1 MLTSY
6 ATCHHLSPVNT
17 GPSALGLKLKIKGHE
32 HPFFLFIFFCLSTA
46 LQYLRFEQL
55 ENTFNVQFMRAAAT
69 ISIMRLWKTHFMTKF
84 YF

>member
-6 ATCHHLSPVNT
+6 ATRHHLSPVNT
-17 GPSALGLKLKIKGHE
+17 SPSALGLKLKTMSMSIHFSSLFLLLE
-32 HPFFLFIFFCLSTA
+32 HSIIIP
-46 LQYLRFEQL
+46 EQL
-55 ENTFNVQFMRAAAT
+55 ENTFNVQFMRTAAT